1 MLFSASIIKLANIND
16 FRHICLC
23 NIFTIDVTLV
33 VMNNLRDK
41 ELLIKFGDRLRTI
54 RNERNMTLEQLA
66 FASDIEISQV
76 HRVEKGSINPTL
88 STLSA
93 LAKGLEM
100 SIADLIGDTA

>member
-1 MLFSASIIKLANIND
+1 MIDYDRLKLTKI
-16 FRHICLC
+16 RHICLC

-41 ELLIKFGDRLRTI
+41 ELLIKFGDRLKTI